1 MIGSSDARRAAA
13 VALAMALLAAPLRA
27 RAQPT
32 TAPTEEQVEA
42 ARALYKEARELHRRG
57 HLKEAIDR
65 ALEAY
70 RVASTPVTALEAG
83 RLLVE
88 AGRLVEAR
96 DVVRSVALL
105 PVSPRESDKG
115 RDARQQAV
123 SLGAALDG
131 RIPKVAVAERP
142 RDLDV
147 VLDGRALPPSEGAAW
162 QGVDPGSHALVV
174 RDGERTCTTIAVVL
188 AEGEARTIDLH
199 DAAIAC
205 RPDAKAATASDA
217 AVTVAPAPRAPPR
230 PITSAAEPA
239 PAHGDGAPVRVVGIV
254 LAAAGVAGVALGGY
268 LALGAKGDYDAVASE
283 CRPRCTASA
292 YDARQSARGR
302 ADVATAAMLAGAAAI
317 TGGALVFFLGGRS
330 GAAHDAA
337 IARPRVAIGP
347 MSVDVTLPFR

>member
-13 VALAMALLAAPLRA
+13 VALAAMLLAAPLRA
-27 RAQPT
+27 RAQPSAT
-32 TAPTEEQVEA
+32 PTEEQVER
-42 ARALYKEARELHRRG
+42 ARALYKDARELHRRG

-83 RLLVE
+83 RMLVE

-96 DVVRSVALL
+96 DIVRSVALL

-147 VLDGRALPPSEGAAW
+147 VLDGKPLPQSEGAAW

-174 RDGERTCTTIAVVL
+174 RDAERTCTTIAVVL

-199 DAAIAC
+199 DAATAC
-205 RPDAKAATASDA
+205 RPDAKA
-217 AVTVAPAPRAPPR
+217 
-230 PITSAAEPA
+230 PITIDVWS
-239 PAHGDGAPVRVVGIV
+239 VVIN
-254 LAAAGVAGVALGGY
+254 
-268 LALGAKGDYDAVASE
+268 
-283 CRPRCTASA
+283 
-292 YDARQSARGR
+292 
-302 ADVATAAMLAGAAAI
+302 
-317 TGGALVFFLGGRS
+317 RS
-330 GAAHDAA
+330 GLKSRGGDTESFSC
-337 IARPRVAIGP
+337 RCLR
-347 MSVDVTLPFR
+347 